1 MVLQLIDPIII
12 AGPTG
17 SGKSAFAM
25 QIAKDLDGEI
35 ICADSRQIYQ
45 RMSIGTACP
54 TQQDYAKIPHHGFE
68 KLDPREKYSAGQFI
82 ADTDAYVQEIISRKR
97 TPILVGGTGLY
108 LRAWR
113 FGLDDVL
120 PADVKIRE
128 KLDHE
133 SLETLYIRLQQV
145 DPVSAGKIK
154 PEDPVRI
161 KRALEIYELTG
172 QPASTLRQTDWTRKP
187 RVPARWI
194 LLNPPN
200 LDERLKARVVSMFE
214 EGLVQEALALRD
226 YLGSDDP
233 HERLKTPGY
242 LEALQMADG
251 EITQEQALELTFRRH
266 RQYAKRQNTWFK
278 KEGWWEH
285 AILVA

>member
-1 MVLQLIDPIII
+1 MVSSNLTPIVI

-17 SGKSAFAM
+17 SGKSAYAM
-25 QIAKDLDGEI
+25 QMAKELNGEI

-54 TQQDYAKIPHHGFE
+54 SQQDYAAIPHHGFE
-68 KLDPREKYSAGQFI
+68 KLDPRENYSAGQFI
-82 ADTDAYVQEIISRKR
+82 ADTDNYIQEILSRNK

-120 PADVKIRE
+120 PADAKIRE
-128 KLDHE
+128 KLDQE
-133 SLETLYIRLQQV
+133 SLEVLYLRLKQV
-145 DPVSAGKIK
+145 DPISADKIK

-172 QPASTLRQTDWTRKP
+172 QPASALRQTDWTREP
-187 RVPARWI
+187 RIQAQWL

-200 LDERLKARVVSMFE
+200 LDERLKTRVASMFE
-214 EGLVQEALALRD
+214 NGLVKEALALRE

-242 LEALQMADG
+242 LEALQLADS
-251 EITQEQALELTFRRH
+251 EITKEQALELTFRRH

-278 KEGWWEH
+278 KEGWWER
-285 AILVA
+285 AILLT